1 MKSSAK
7 KVELAPYDDLFSTE
21 ESRQDAKLEKVR
33 EIPLSELHPFKNHPF
48 KVKDDEAMMET
59 ADSVRQYGV
68 LVPAI
73 ARPDPEG
80 GYELVAGHRRHR
92 ASELAEKET
101 MPVIVRDLDDDAAT
115 IIMVDSNLQRESLL
129 PSERAF
135 AYKMKLEAMKHQGE
149 RMDLTCS
156 QVGNKSAGK
165 KSSELLAEQV
175 GQSKNQIFRYI
186 RLTELIPELLD
197 MVDEKKI
204 ALNPAY
210 ELSFLKKEEQRDLL
224 DAMDSEQ
231 ATPSLS
237 QAQRLKKYSQEGH
250 LTLDMMRVIMGEEKK
265 SDLDK
270 VTLSADI
277 LRKYFPKSYTPQ
289 RMQETIIKLLEG
301 WQMSDATRTAGA
313 KQLHSLACFI
323 VPIAAARCMSTAPT
337 TASVFLNI
345 PAHSTPKFLAER
357 YARPST
363 VSMKMWY
370 CPLFQKCSKPLQ
382 NMPSMTEL
390 SLSVWCRKRSPASK
404 QQRLRNSAHALLPL
418 SRGFPSWKSCSAKS
432 MRTTF

>member
-7 KVELAPYDDLFSTE
+7 KIELASVDDLFSTE
-21 ESRQDAKLEKVR
+21 EGRQDAKLEKIQ

-59 ADSVRQYGV
+59 ADSIKQYGV

-135 AYKMKLEAMKHQGE
+135 AYKMKLDAMKHQGE
-149 RMDLTCS
+149 RVDLTCS
-156 QVGNKSAGK
+156 QVGNKLEGK
-165 KSSELLAEQV
+165 KSSEILAEQV

-186 RLTELIPELLD
+186 RLTELIPELMD

-210 ELSFLKKEEQRDLL
+210 ELSFLKKEEQIDLL

-265 SDLDK
+265 SDLDR
-270 VTLSADI
+270 VTFTSDT

-289 RMQETIIKLLEG
+289 RMQETIIKLLEA
-301 WQMSDATRTAGA
+301 WQKKRQRD
-313 KQLHSLACFI
+313 Q
-323 VPIAAARCMSTAPT
+323 
-337 TASVFLNI
+337 
-345 PAHSTPKFLAER
+345 ER
-357 YARPST
+357 
-363 VSMKMWY
+363 
-370 CPLFQKCSKPLQ
+370 
-382 NMPSMTEL
+382 
-390 SLSVWCRKRSPASK
+390 
-404 QQRLRNSAHALLPL
+404 
-418 SRGFPSWKSCSAKS
+418 
-432 MRTTF
+432 

>member
-7 KVELAPYDDLFSTE
+7 KVELASVDDLFSTE
-21 ESRQDAKLEKVR
+21 ESRADAQREKVV
-33 EIPLSELHPFKNHPF
+33 EIPLSELHPFKRHPF

-59 ADSVRQYGV
+59 ADSIKQYGV

-135 AYKMKLEAMKHQGE
+135 AYKMKLEAVKHQGA
-149 RMDLTCS
+149 RTDLTS
-156 QVGNKSAGK
+156 RQVGEKSQTSIQKVADQAGE
-165 KSSELLAEQV
+165 SQRQV
-175 GQSKNQIFRYI
+175 QRYI
-186 RLTELIPELLD
+186 RLTELIPELMD

-210 ELSFLKKEEQRDLL
+210 ELSFLKKEEQVDLL

-265 SDLDK
+265 SDLDR
-270 VTLSADI
+270 VTFTSDT

-289 RMQETIIKLLEG
+289 RMQETIIKLLEA
-301 WQMSDATRTAGA
+301 WQKKRQRD
-313 KQLHSLACFI
+313 Q
-323 VPIAAARCMSTAPT
+323 
-337 TASVFLNI
+337 
-345 PAHSTPKFLAER
+345 ER
-357 YARPST
+357 
-363 VSMKMWY
+363 
-370 CPLFQKCSKPLQ
+370 
-382 NMPSMTEL
+382 
-390 SLSVWCRKRSPASK
+390 
-404 QQRLRNSAHALLPL
+404 
-418 SRGFPSWKSCSAKS
+418 
-432 MRTTF
+432 

>member
-7 KVELAPYDDLFSTE
+7 KVELASVDDLFSTE
-21 ESRQDAKLEKVR
+21 ESRADAQREKVV
-33 EIPLSELHPFKNHPF
+33 EIPLSELHPFKGHPF

-59 ADSVRQYGV
+59 ADSIKQYGV

-135 AYKMKLEAMKHQGE
+135 AYKMKLEAVKHQGA
-149 RMDLTCS
+149 RTDLTSRQLGEKS
-156 QVGNKSAGK
+156 QTSIQKVADQAGE
-165 KSSELLAEQV
+165 SQRQV
-175 GQSKNQIFRYI
+175 QRYI
-186 RLTELIPELLD
+186 RLTELIPELMD

-210 ELSFLKKEEQRDLL
+210 ELSFLKKEEQVDLL

-265 SDLDK
+265 SDLER
-270 VTLSADI
+270 VTFTSDT
-277 LRKYFPKSYTPQ
+277 LRKYFPKSYTPA
-289 RMQETIIKLLEG
+289 RMQETIIKLLEA
-301 WQMSDATRTAGA
+301 WQKKRQRD
-313 KQLHSLACFI
+313 Q
-323 VPIAAARCMSTAPT
+323 
-337 TASVFLNI
+337 
-345 PAHSTPKFLAER
+345 ER
-357 YARPST
+357 
-363 VSMKMWY
+363 
-370 CPLFQKCSKPLQ
+370 
-382 NMPSMTEL
+382 
-390 SLSVWCRKRSPASK
+390 
-404 QQRLRNSAHALLPL
+404 
-418 SRGFPSWKSCSAKS
+418 
-432 MRTTF
+432 

>member
-7 KVELAPYDDLFSTE
+7 KVELASVDDLFSTE
-21 ESRQDAKLEKVR
+21 ETRADAQREKVM

-59 ADSVRQYGV
+59 ADSVRKYGV

-73 ARPDPEG
+73 ARPDPDG

-115 IIMVDSNLQRESLL
+115 IIMVDSNLQREELL

-135 AYKMKLEAMKHQGE
+135 AYKMKLDAMKHQGE
-149 RMDLTCS
+149 RVDLTSS
-156 QVGNKSAGK
+156 QVGTKLRAD
-165 KSSELLAEQV
+165 ELLAQQAGSSRNQV
-175 GQSKNQIFRYI
+175 QRYI

-197 MVDEKKI
+197 MVDERKI

-210 ELSFLKKEEQRDLL
+210 ELSFLKKEEQVDLL

-237 QAQRLKKYSQEGH
+237 QAQRLKKFSQEGH
-250 LTLDMMRVIMGEEKK
+250 LSLDVMRAIMGEEKK

-270 VTLSADI
+270 VTFTSDT
-277 LRKYFPKSYTPQ
+277 LRKYFPKSYTPAK
-289 RMQETIIKLLEG
+289 MHETIIKLLEQ
-301 WQMSDATRTAGA
+301 WQKKRQRD
-313 KQLHSLACFI
+313 Q
-323 VPIAAARCMSTAPT
+323 
-337 TASVFLNI
+337 
-345 PAHSTPKFLAER
+345 ER
-357 YARPST
+357 
-363 VSMKMWY
+363 
-370 CPLFQKCSKPLQ
+370 
-382 NMPSMTEL
+382 
-390 SLSVWCRKRSPASK
+390 
-404 QQRLRNSAHALLPL
+404 
-418 SRGFPSWKSCSAKS
+418 
-432 MRTTF
+432 